1 MDCLEKMPSLL
12 TLIWRKLFG
21 GESWGELIE
30 EKTRR
35 KKKQSNDTYPPTHK
49 YLGETHFTRK
59 FFAVKKLN
67 SNLKERLQLDEEV
80 ARYIYVRKFSVS
92 NWGSKK
98 Q

>member
-1 MDCLEKMPSLL
+1 MNNKTLEILSFL
-12 TLIWRKLFG
+12 G
-21 GESWGELIE
+21 GIMGALIE
-30 EKTRR
+30 EKTRT

-59 FFAVKKLN
+59 FFAVKKLY
-67 SNLKERLQLDEEV
+67 SNLKERMQLDEKV

-92 NWGSKK
+92 NWSSKK